1 MSGIIPFDYE
11 TNAVRVVM
19 IDDEPWFVAAD
30 VCRVLAHT
38 NPTVALSRLDDDEK
52 QRLDPKVWLGSSVAG
67 GGAQTINVVSESGLF
82 ALILTSN
89 KPEAKR
95 FRKWVTAEV
104 LPAIRQNGAYAVPRQ
119 QLAEL
124 ELKREYYRSLP
135 EDQKARADRK
145 AVAVR
150 RVNELVSEGYRRRDA
165 IDIVAEEAGMGARTI
180 WAARRQVWPVVD
192 PDFEFALAPL
202 WRANTERDMLAECH
216 PDAMIRW
223 LQLNRAGVGVSD
235 SYRRLL
241 GEAAENGWAPVP
253 CERTMRRALRRL
265 GMNKV
270 REVAHV

>member
-180 WAARRQVWPVVD
+180 WAARRPVSSHRCRVILLNGERSSDGLLSSNPAFSDWMMGWPPGWTD
-192 PDFEFALAPL
+192 PMRPVTG
-202 WRANTERDMLAECH
+202 WSH
-216 PDAMIRW
+216 W
-223 LQLNRAGVGVSD
+223 LQRARG
-235 SYRRLL
+235 
-241 GEAAENGWAPVP
+241 A
-253 CERTMRRALRRL
+253 C
-265 GMNKV
+265 
-270 REVAHV
+270 